1 MASLLPL
8 LMAGGVAIAMPQSGP
23 IPFDDFDLNGDG
35 VISRQEMDQL
45 RSQRREAFS
54 SPRSAGIP
62 MQPGAGRRMGQGRGG
77 QTPTFRD
84 FDLNGDG
91 FLTEEEFIEARGQRV
106 AQRAKEG
113 RQMRGLSGMMQFS
126 DLDQN
131 QDGRVDSSEFQS
143 GILSHRR
150 SMMQGSGPGRG
161 GMRRPAMR
169 MMDQDG
175 DGYLSQKEF
184 DDARA
189 RHMATRNRPGMAMS
203 NPPRA
208 PAFPDIDSNGDGR
221 ISPQE
226 MEAFR
231 AARMR
236 RWGQYPQ

>member
-1 MASLLPL
+1 
-8 LMAGGVAIAMPQSGP
+8 
-23 IPFDDFDLNGDG
+23 
-35 VISRQEMDQL
+35 
-45 RSQRREAFS
+45 
-54 SPRSAGIP
+54 
-62 MQPGAGRRMGQGRGG
+62 
-77 QTPTFRD
+77 
-84 FDLNGDG
+84 
-91 FLTEEEFIEARGQRV
+91 
-106 AQRAKEG
+106 
-113 RQMRGLSGMMQFS
+113 
-126 DLDQN
+126 
-131 QDGRVDSSEFQS
+131 
-143 GILSHRR
+143 
-150 SMMQGSGPGRG
+150 
-161 GMRRPAMR
+161 MRRPAMR